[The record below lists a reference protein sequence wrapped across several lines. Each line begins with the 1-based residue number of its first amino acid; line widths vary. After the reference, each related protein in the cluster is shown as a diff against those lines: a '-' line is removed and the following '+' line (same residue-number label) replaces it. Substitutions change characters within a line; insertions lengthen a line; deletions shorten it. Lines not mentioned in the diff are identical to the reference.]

1 MALSETIHHTA
12 YSWQQSRNTD
22 EIPYLQYLPLWERK
36 PEWLPS
42 WQSDNREREIRAHR
56 VTSGGHIDEAD
67 DNPIIRRK
75 KIKGL
80 SSRQWERY

>member
-12 YSWQQSRNTD
+12 CLWPQSRNTD
-22 EIPYLQYLPLWERK
+22 EIPYLQYSPLWERK

-42 WQSDNREREIRAHR
+42 WQSDNQEREIKAHH
-56 VTSGGHIDEAD
+56 VTPGGHIDEAD
-67 DNPIIRRK
+67 DYSIIRRK